1 MEACTGACRV
11 SARVA
16 QRVAATARGRCTV
29 VRQTLARAVLHAA
42 LSALALAAASPSP
55 TAVAATVALPVDNG
69 SGPPAASDVASDG
82 FPAIVDRY
90 GAAVVTIRTS
100 AFDPQAGEPTFAILD
115 PDDPL
120 AAFFRR
126 GAPPRAQGPQPP
138 APDTSPRAITGSG
151 SGFIVSPDGAIL
163 TSAHV
168 IGDATDA
175 TVRLANGRE
184 FRATVVAVDPQSDV
198 AVLRIDGTR
207 LPYVPIAEATRVRA
221 GEPVMTIGAP
231 DGAGNTVTAGIVS
244 ATPRRLPD
252 GSAFPF
258 LQTDIAVNPDN
269 SGGPVFDRAGNV
281 VGIAMQV
288 YTGADRYASL
298 TFAIPI
304 ALSAKL
310 RAQLEP
316 PAQAARGSGA
326 NALGLDVQDVGAGLA
341 AALGL
346 PRASG
351 ALVDG
356 VEAGSP
362 AAVAGV
368 RAGDVIVQFGDRP
381 VAGAAEL
388 NDLAATF
395 APGEQAPMRLIR
407 NRAPVVLTVAVNDDA
422 GGNAVGADG
431 TSGVAGAS
439 GGEDESG
446 AAGVG
451 ANGLGVAGSRTA
463 GAGAAGAGAAGAAA
477 TNLRAAG
484 SGAVGAAG
492 AGTGTVG
499 SRVVGSNAAD
509 LGAGSSAARSSG
521 THSGAAG
528 SGAAG
533 SGAAGSGAAGS
544 GAAGSGV
551 ASSGTTR
558 SVAAGAGAA
567 GSSTTRPVAAGSGAA
582 GAGSAGSST
591 SRSVAAGSRAAG
603 AGAASSSTTR
613 SAAAGVAG
621 SGAAGLGA
629 AGVGAAGLGSAGSGA
644 TDAGAPALRAA
655 GTAGEDGDD
664 VVPAATAT
672 RAAPVMHTAAAPVGT
687 ATVTRTAARPPQH
700 GDRLGLTMHPL
711 TDDERRS
718 TGLPVGM
725 MVDAVRGPA
734 ARAGI
739 EPGDVVLELND
750 TLLESPA
757 DVPALEAN
765 GGDVIAV
772 LIQRNHARRFVSV
785 RVR

>member
-42 LSALALAAASPSP
+42 LSALALAVASPSP

-100 AFDPQAGEPTFAILD
+100 AFDPQTGEPTFAILD

-288 YTGADRYASL
+288 YTGVDRYASL

-310 RAQLEP
+310 RAQLQP

-388 NDLAATF
+388 NDLAATL

-407 NRAPVVLTVAVNDDA
+407 NRAPVVVTVAVNDDA
-422 GGNAVGADG
+422 GANAVGADG

-446 AAGVG
+446 AAGSG
-451 ANGLGVAGSRTA
+451 ANGLGMAGSRTG
-463 GAGAAGAGAAGAAA
+463 GAVA

-484 SGAVGAAG
+484 SGAVRAAG
-492 AGTGTVG
+492 AGSGTVG
-499 SRVVGSNAAD
+499 SRVAGSSAAD
-509 LGAGSSAARSSG
+509 LGAGPSAARSSV

-533 SGAAGSGAAGS
+533 SG
-544 GAAGSGV
+544 V
-551 ASSGTTR
+551 ARSSTTR
-558 SVAAGAGAA
+558 SVAAGAGTA
-567 GSSTTRPVAAGSGAA
+567 GSSTARPVPADSGAA
-582 GAGSAGSST
+582 GAGSVGSST
-591 SRSVAAGSRAAG
+591 TRSVAAGSRAAG
-603 AGAASSSTTR
+603 AGAASSNTTR
-613 SAAAGVAG
+613 SATAGAAG
-621 SGAAGLGA
+621 SGAAGIGA
-629 AGVGAAGLGSAGSGA
+629 AGSGA

-655 GTAGEDGDD
+655 GTAGADGDD

-672 RAAPVMHTAAAPVGT
+672 RAAPAMHTAAAPVGT

>member
-1 MEACTGACRV
+1 M
-11 SARVA
+11 
-16 QRVAATARGRCTV
+16 
-29 VRQTLARAVLHAA
+29 VRQTLARAVLRAA
-42 LSALALAAASPSP
+42 LPALALAVASPP
-55 TAVAATVALPVDNG
+55 TTGLAATLALPVDNG
-69 SGPPAASDVASDG
+69 GGSPAASDVASDG

-100 AFDPQAGEPTFAILD
+100 AFDPQTGEPTFAILD

-198 AVLRIDGTR
+198 AVLRIDGAR

-310 RAQLEP
+310 RAQLQP

-356 VEAGSP
+356 AEAGSP

-388 NDLAATF
+388 NDLAATL

-407 NRAPVVLTVAVNDDA
+407 NRAPVVLTVAVNDDRGA
-422 GGNAVGADG
+422 NAVGADG
-431 TSGVAGAS
+431 VTGVAGGS

-446 AAGVG
+446 ATGLG
-451 ANGLGVAGSRTA
+451 ANGLGMAGSRTG
-463 GAGAAGAGAAGAAA
+463 GAGAAGAGTAGAAA
-477 TNLRAAG
+477 THLHAAG
-484 SGAVGAAG
+484 SGAVRATG
-492 AGTGTVG
+492 AGPDTAG
-499 SRVVGSNAAD
+499 SRVVRSNAD
-509 LGAGSSAARSSG
+509 LGAGQSAARSSV
-521 THSGAAG
+521 TRPGAAG
-528 SGAAG
+528 SG
-533 SGAAGSGAAGS
+533 
-544 GAAGSGV
+544 
-551 ASSGTTR
+551 TTR
-558 SVAAGAGAA
+558 A
-567 GSSTTRPVAAGSGAA
+567 VAAGSGAA

-603 AGAASSSTTR
+603 ASAASSSATR
-613 SAAAGVAG
+613 SAAA
-621 SGAAGLGA
+621 GA

-672 RAAPVMHTAAAPVGT
+672 REAPAMQTAAAPVGT

-785 RVR
+785 RMR

>member
-1 MEACTGACRV
+1 M
-11 SARVA
+11 
-16 QRVAATARGRCTV
+16 
-29 VRQTLARAVLHAA
+29 VRQTLARAVLRAA
-42 LSALALAAASPSP
+42 LPALALAVASPPP
-55 TAVAATVALPVDNG
+55 TGLAATLALPVDNG
-69 SGPPAASDVASDG
+69 GGSPAASDVASDG

-100 AFDPQAGEPTFAILD
+100 AFDPQTGEPTFAILD

-126 GAPPRAQGPQPP
+126 GAPPRAHGPQPP

-221 GEPVMTIGAP
+221 GEPVMTIGAS

-310 RAQLEP
+310 RAQLQP

-351 ALVDG
+351 ALADG

-388 NDLAATF
+388 NDLAATL

-407 NRAPVVLTVAVNDDA
+407 NRAPVVLTVAVNDDRGA
-422 GGNAVGADG
+422 NAVGADG
-431 TSGVAGAS
+431 VTGVAGAS

-446 AAGVG
+446 ATGLG
-451 ANGLGVAGSRTA
+451 ANGLGMAGSRT
-463 GAGAAGAGAAGAAA
+463 GGAGAAGAAA

-492 AGTGTVG
+492 AGAGTVG

-521 THSGAAG
+521 TH
-528 SGAAG
+528 
-533 SGAAGSGAAGS
+533 S

-591 SRSVAAGSRAAG
+591 SRSIAAGSRAAG

-621 SGAAGLGA
+621 SGAAGIGA
-629 AGVGAAGLGSAGSGA
+629 AGVGTAGLGSAGSGA

-672 RAAPVMHTAAAPVGT
+672 RAAPAMQTAAAPVGT

-785 RVR
+785 RMR

>member
-1 MEACTGACRV
+1 MT
-11 SARVA
+11 
-16 QRVAATARGRCTV
+16 
-29 VRQTLARAVLHAA
+29 
-42 LSALALAAASPSP
+42 ALALAAASPSP
-55 TAVAATVALPVDNG
+55 TAVAATVALPLDNG
-69 SGPPAASDVASDG
+69 GGPPTVSEVASDG
-82 FPAIVDRY
+82 FPAIVERY

-100 AFDPQAGEPTFAILD
+100 AFDPQTGEPTFAILD

-198 AVLRIDGTR
+198 AVLRIDGAR
-207 LPYVPIAEATRVRA
+207 LPYVPIVEATRVRA

-304 ALSAKL
+304 ALGAKL
-310 RAQLEP
+310 RAQLQP

-381 VAGAAEL
+381 VAGAVEL
-388 NDLAATF
+388 NDLAATL

-422 GGNAVGADG
+422 GANAVGADG

-446 AAGVG
+446 AAGSG
-451 ANGLGVAGSRTA
+451 ANGLGMAGSRT
-463 GAGAAGAGAAGAAA
+463 AGAAA

-484 SGAVGAAG
+484 SGAVRAAG
-492 AGTGTVG
+492 AGSGTVG
-499 SRVVGSNAAD
+499 SRVAGSSAAD
-509 LGAGSSAARSSG
+509 LGAGPSAARSSV
-521 THSGAAG
+521 TR
-528 SGAAG
+528 
-533 SGAAGSGAAGS
+533 S

-551 ASSGTTR
+551 ARSGTTR

-567 GSSTTRPVAAGSGAA
+567 GSSTARPVAADSGTA
-582 GAGSAGSST
+582 GAGSVGSST
-591 SRSVAAGSRAAG
+591 TRSVAAGSRAAG

-613 SAAAGVAG
+613 SATA
-621 SGAAGLGA
+621 GAAGI
-629 AGVGAAGLGSAGSGA
+629 GAAGLGSAGSGA

-672 RAAPVMHTAAAPVGT
+672 RAAPAMHTAAAPVGA

>member
-1 MEACTGACRV
+1 M
-11 SARVA
+11 
-16 QRVAATARGRCTV
+16 
-29 VRQTLARAVLHAA
+29 VRQTLARAVLRAA
-42 LSALALAAASPSP
+42 LTALALTAASPSP
-55 TAVAATVALPVDNG
+55 TAVAETVALPLDNG
-69 SGPPAASDVASDG
+69 GGPPTVSEVASDG
-82 FPAIVDRY
+82 FPAIVERY

-100 AFDPQAGEPTFAILD
+100 AFDPQTGEPTFAILD

-198 AVLRIDGTR
+198 AVLRIDGAR

-304 ALSAKL
+304 ALGAKL
-310 RAQLEP
+310 RAQLQP

-388 NDLAATF
+388 NDLAATL

-422 GGNAVGADG
+422 GANAVGADG
-431 TSGVAGAS
+431 VTGVAGAS

-446 AAGVG
+446 AAGSG
-451 ANGLGVAGSRTA
+451 ANGLGMAGSRTG
-463 GAGAAGAGAAGAAA
+463 GAVA
-477 TNLRAAG
+477 TNLRTAG
-484 SGAVGAAG
+484 SGAVRAAG
-492 AGTGTVG
+492 AGSGTAG
-499 SRVVGSNAAD
+499 SRVAGSNAAD
-509 LGAGSSAARSSG
+509 LGAGPSAARSSV

-528 SGAAG
+528 P
-533 SGAAGSGAAGS
+533 

-551 ASSGTTR
+551 ARSGTTR
-558 SVAAGAGAA
+558 SVAAGAGTA
-567 GSSTTRPVAAGSGAA
+567 GSSTARPVAADSGAA
-582 GAGSAGSST
+582 GAGSVGSST
-591 SRSVAAGSRAAG
+591 TRSVAAGSRAAG

-613 SAAAGVAG
+613 SATA
-621 SGAAGLGA
+621 GAAGSGA

-672 RAAPVMHTAAAPVGT
+672 RAAPAMHTAAAPVGT

>member
-1 MEACTGACRV
+1 MP
-11 SARVA
+11 
-16 QRVAATARGRCTV
+16 RGRCTV
-29 VRQTLARAVLHAA
+29 VRQTLARAVLRAA
-42 LSALALAAASPSP
+42 LTALALAAASPSP

-69 SGPPAASDVASDG
+69 GGPPTVSEVASDG
-82 FPAIVDRY
+82 FPAIVERY

-100 AFDPQAGEPTFAILD
+100 AFDPQTGEPTFAILD

-138 APDTSPRAITGSG
+138 APDTSPRAVTGSG

-198 AVLRIDGTR
+198 AVLRIDGAR

-310 RAQLEP
+310 RAQLQP

-388 NDLAATF
+388 NDLAATL

-422 GGNAVGADG
+422 GANAVGADG
-431 TSGVAGAS
+431 VTGVAGAS

-446 AAGVG
+446 ATGSG
-451 ANGLGVAGSRTA
+451 ANGLGMAGSRT
-463 GAGAAGAGAAGAAA
+463 GGAAA

-484 SGAVGAAG
+484 SGAVRAAG
-492 AGTGTVG
+492 AGSGTVG
-499 SRVVGSNAAD
+499 SRVAGSNAAD
-509 LGAGSSAARSSG
+509 LGAGPSAARSSV
-521 THSGAAG
+521 TR
-528 SGAAG
+528 
-533 SGAAGSGAAGS
+533 SGAAGS

-551 ASSGTTR
+551 ARSGTTR
-558 SVAAGAGAA
+558 SVAAGAGAV
-567 GSSTTRPVAAGSGAA
+567 GSSTARPVPADSGAA
-582 GAGSAGSST
+582 GAGSVGSST
-591 SRSVAAGSRAAG
+591 IRSVAAGSRAAG

-613 SAAAGVAG
+613 SATAGAAG
-621 SGAAGLGA
+621 SGAAGL
-629 AGVGAAGLGSAGSGA
+629 GAAGLGSAGSGA

-664 VVPAATAT
+664 VVSAATAT
-672 RAAPVMHTAAAPVGT
+672 RAAPAMHTAAAPVGT

>member
-1 MEACTGACRV
+1 M
-11 SARVA
+11 
-16 QRVAATARGRCTV
+16 

-42 LSALALAAASPSP
+42 LSALALAVASPSP

-100 AFDPQAGEPTFAILD
+100 AFDPQTGEPTFAILD

-198 AVLRIDGTR
+198 AVLRIDGAR

-304 ALSAKL
+304 AVTAKL
-310 RAQLEP
+310 RAQLQP

-388 NDLAATF
+388 NDLAATL

-407 NRAPVVLTVAVNDDA
+407 NRAPVVLTIAVNDDA
-422 GGNAVGADG
+422 GANAVGADG

-463 GAGAAGAGAAGAAA
+463 GAGAAGAAA
-477 TNLRAAG
+477 TSLRAAG
-484 SGAVGAAG
+484 SGTVSAAG
-492 AGTGTVG
+492 AGAGTVG

-533 SGAAGSGAAGS
+533 SG
-544 GAAGSGV
+544 V

-567 GSSTTRPVAAGSGAA
+567 GSSTTRPVAARSVAA

-591 SRSVAAGSRAAG
+591 SRSIAAGSRAAG

-621 SGAAGLGA
+621 SGAAGIGA

-655 GTAGEDGDD
+655 GTAGADGDD

-672 RAAPVMHTAAAPVGT
+672 RAAPAMHTAAAPVGT

>member
-29 VRQTLARAVLHAA
+29 VRQTLARAVLRAA
-42 LSALALAAASPSP
+42 LPALALAVASPPP
-55 TAVAATVALPVDNG
+55 TGLAATLALPVDNG
-69 SGPPAASDVASDG
+69 GGSPAASDVASDG

-100 AFDPQAGEPTFAILD
+100 AFDPQTGEPTFAILD

-221 GEPVMTIGAP
+221 GEPVMTIGAS

-310 RAQLEP
+310 RAQLQP

-388 NDLAATF
+388 NDLATTL

-407 NRAPVVLTVAVNDDA
+407 NRAPVVLTVAVNDDRGA
-422 GGNAVGADG
+422 NAVGTDG
-431 TSGVAGAS
+431 VTGVAGGS

-446 AAGVG
+446 ATGLG
-451 ANGLGVAGSRTA
+451 ANGLGMAGSRTA
-463 GAGAAGAGAAGAAA
+463 GAGTAGAGTAGAAA
-477 TNLRAAG
+477 THLHAAG
-484 SGAVGAAG
+484 SGAVRATG
-492 AGTGTVG
+492 AGPDTAG
-499 SRVVGSNAAD
+499 SRVVRSNAD
-509 LGAGSSAARSSG
+509 LGAGQSAARSSV
-521 THSGAAG
+521 TRPGAAG
-528 SGAAG
+528 SG
-533 SGAAGSGAAGS
+533 
-544 GAAGSGV
+544 
-551 ASSGTTR
+551 TTR
-558 SVAAGAGAA
+558 A
-567 GSSTTRPVAAGSGAA
+567 VAAGSGAA

-603 AGAASSSTTR
+603 ASAASSSATR
-613 SAAAGVAG
+613 SAAA
-621 SGAAGLGA
+621 GA

-655 GTAGEDGDD
+655 GTAGTDGED
-664 VVPAATAT
+664 VVPAATAA
-672 RAAPVMHTAAAPVGT
+672 RAAPAMQTAAAPVGT
-687 ATVTRTAARPPQH
+687 ATVTRTAVRPPQH

-785 RVR
+785 RMR

>member
-1 MEACTGACRV
+1 MP
-11 SARVA
+11 
-16 QRVAATARGRCTV
+16 RGRCTV
-29 VRQTLARAVLHAA
+29 VRQTLARAVLRAA
-42 LSALALAAASPSP
+42 LSALALAVASPSP

-100 AFDPQAGEPTFAILD
+100 AFDLQTGEPTFAILD

-175 TVRLANGRE
+175 MVRLANGRE

-198 AVLRIDGTR
+198 AVLRIDGAR
-207 LPYVPIAEATRVRA
+207 LPYVPIADATRVRA

-304 ALSAKL
+304 ALGAKL
-310 RAQLEP
+310 RAELQP

-388 NDLAATF
+388 NDLAATL

-407 NRAPVVLTVAVNDDA
+407 NRAPVVLTVAVSDDA
-422 GGNAVGADG
+422 GANAVGADG
-431 TSGVAGAS
+431 VTGVAGAS

-451 ANGLGVAGSRTA
+451 VNGLGMPGSRT
-463 GAGAAGAGAAGAAA
+463 AGAGAAGAAA

-484 SGAVGAAG
+484 SGAVGAANVG
-492 AGTGTVG
+492 AGTVG

-521 THSGAAG
+521 TH
-528 SGAAG
+528 
-533 SGAAGSGAAGS
+533 SGAAGS

-591 SRSVAAGSRAAG
+591 SRSIAAGSRAAG

-621 SGAAGLGA
+621 SGAAGLGAAGIGA

-672 RAAPVMHTAAAPVGT
+672 RAAPAMHTAAAPVGT

>member
-1 MEACTGACRV
+1 M
-11 SARVA
+11 
-16 QRVAATARGRCTV
+16 

-42 LSALALAAASPSP
+42 LSALALAVASPSP

-69 SGPPAASDVASDG
+69 GGPPTVSEVASDG
-82 FPAIVDRY
+82 FPAIVERY

-100 AFDPQAGEPTFAILD
+100 AFDPQTGEPTFAILD

-184 FRATVVAVDPQSDV
+184 FRATVVAVDPRSDV
-198 AVLRIDGTR
+198 AVLRIDGAR

-310 RAQLEP
+310 RAQLQP

-388 NDLAATF
+388 NDLAATL

-422 GGNAVGADG
+422 GANAVGADG
-431 TSGVAGAS
+431 VSGVAGAS

-463 GAGAAGAGAAGAAA
+463 GAGAAGAAA

-492 AGTGTVG
+492 AGAGTVG

-509 LGAGSSAARSSG
+509 LGAGSSAARSNG
-521 THSGAAG
+521 TH
-528 SGAAG
+528 
-533 SGAAGSGAAGS
+533 SGAAGS

-567 GSSTTRPVAAGSGAA
+567 GSSTTRSVPVGSGAA
-582 GAGSAGSST
+582 GVGSAGSST
-591 SRSVAAGSRAAG
+591 SRSIAAGSRAAG

-621 SGAAGLGA
+621 SGA

-672 RAAPVMHTAAAPVGT
+672 RAAPAMHTAAAPVGT

>member
-1 MEACTGACRV
+1 MRV
-11 SARVA
+11 SRSALPRLP
-16 QRVAATARGRCTV
+16 RGRCIV

-42 LSALALAAASPSP
+42 LSALALAVASPSP

-100 AFDPQAGEPTFAILD
+100 AFDPQTGEPTFAILD

-388 NDLAATF
+388 NDLAATL

-407 NRAPVVLTVAVNDDA
+407 NRAPVVLTVAVSDDA
-422 GGNAVGADG
+422 GANAVGADG

-451 ANGLGVAGSRTA
+451 ANGLGMAGSRT
-463 GAGAAGAGAAGAAA
+463 AGAGAAGAAA

-492 AGTGTVG
+492 AGAGTVG

-509 LGAGSSAARSSG
+509 PGAGSSAARSSG
-521 THSGAAG
+521 TH
-528 SGAAG
+528 

-591 SRSVAAGSRAAG
+591 SRSIAAGSRAAG

-621 SGAAGLGA
+621 SGAAGIGA

-672 RAAPVMHTAAAPVGT
+672 RAAPAMHTAAAPVGT

>member
-1 MEACTGACRV
+1 M
-11 SARVA
+11 
-16 QRVAATARGRCTV
+16 
-29 VRQTLARAVLHAA
+29 
-42 LSALALAAASPSP
+42 SALALAVASPSP

-82 FPAIVDRY
+82 FPAIVERY

-100 AFDPQAGEPTFAILD
+100 AFDPQTGEPTFAILD

-168 IGDATDA
+168 IGDAADA

-198 AVLRIDGTR
+198 AVLRIDGAR

-258 LQTDIAVNPDN
+258 LQTDIAVSPDN

-304 ALSAKL
+304 ALGAKL
-310 RAQLEP
+310 RAQLQP

-362 AAVAGV
+362 AVVAGV

-388 NDLAATF
+388 NDLAATL

-422 GGNAVGADG
+422 GANAVGADG
-431 TSGVAGAS
+431 KSGVAGAS

-446 AAGVG
+446 AAGSG
-451 ANGLGVAGSRTA
+451 ANGLGMAGSRTG
-463 GAGAAGAGAAGAAA
+463 GAVA
-477 TNLRAAG
+477 TNLRTAG
-484 SGAVGAAG
+484 SGAVRAAG
-492 AGTGTVG
+492 AGSGTAG
-499 SRVVGSNAAD
+499 SRVAGSSAAD
-509 LGAGSSAARSSG
+509 LGAGSSAARSSV
-521 THSGAAG
+521 TQ
-528 SGAAG
+528 
-533 SGAAGSGAAGS
+533 S

-551 ASSGTTR
+551 ARSGTTR
-558 SVAAGAGAA
+558 SVAAGAGAV
-567 GSSTTRPVAAGSGAA
+567 GSSTARPVPADSGAA
-582 GAGSAGSST
+582 GAGSVGSST
-591 SRSVAAGSRAAG
+591 IRSVAAGSRAAG

-613 SAAAGVAG
+613 SATAGAAG

-664 VVPAATAT
+664 VVSAATAT
-672 RAAPVMHTAAAPVGT
+672 RAAPAMHTAAAPVGT

>member
-1 MEACTGACRV
+1 M
-11 SARVA
+11 
-16 QRVAATARGRCTV
+16 
-29 VRQTLARAVLHAA
+29 VRQTLARAVLRAA
-42 LSALALAAASPSP
+42 LPALALAVASPPP
-55 TAVAATVALPVDNG
+55 TGLAATLALPVDNG
-69 SGPPAASDVASDG
+69 GGSPAASDVASDG

-100 AFDPQAGEPTFAILD
+100 AFDPQTGEPTFAILD

-126 GAPPRAQGPQPP
+126 GAPPRAHGPQPP

-198 AVLRIDGTR
+198 AVLRIDGAR
-207 LPYVPIAEATRVRA
+207 LPYVPIVEATRVRA

-310 RAQLEP
+310 RAQLQP
-316 PAQAARGSGA
+316 PEQAARGSGA

-388 NDLAATF
+388 NDLAATL

-407 NRAPVVLTVAVNDDA
+407 NRAPVVLTVAVNDDRGA
-422 GGNAVGADG
+422 NAVGADG
-431 TSGVAGAS
+431 VTGVAGAS

-446 AAGVG
+446 ATGLG
-451 ANGLGVAGSRTA
+451 ANGLGMAGSRTA
-463 GAGAAGAGAAGAAA
+463 GAGTAGAGTAGAAA
-477 TNLRAAG
+477 THLHAAG
-484 SGAVGAAG
+484 SRAVRATG
-492 AGTGTVG
+492 AGPDTAG
-499 SRVVGSNAAD
+499 SRVVRSNAD
-509 LGAGSSAARSSG
+509 LGAGQSAARSSV
-521 THSGAAG
+521 TRPGAAG
-528 SGAAG
+528 SG
-533 SGAAGSGAAGS
+533 
-544 GAAGSGV
+544 
-551 ASSGTTR
+551 TTR
-558 SVAAGAGAA
+558 A
-567 GSSTTRPVAAGSGAA
+567 VAAGSGAA

-591 SRSVAAGSRAAG
+591 SRSVAAGLRAAG
-603 AGAASSSTTR
+603 ASAASSSATR
-613 SAAAGVAG
+613 SAAAGAAG
-621 SGAAGLGA
+621 SGAAGVAA

-672 RAAPVMHTAAAPVGT
+672 RAAPAMQTAAAPVGT

-785 RVR
+785 RMR

>member
-1 MEACTGACRV
+1 M
-11 SARVA
+11 
-16 QRVAATARGRCTV
+16 
-29 VRQTLARAVLHAA
+29 VRQTLARAVLRAA
-42 LSALALAAASPSP
+42 LTALALAAASPSP

-69 SGPPAASDVASDG
+69 GGPPTVSEVASDG
-82 FPAIVDRY
+82 FPAIVERY

-100 AFDPQAGEPTFAILD
+100 AFDPQTGEPTFAILD

-126 GAPPRAQGPQPP
+126 GASPRAQGPQPP

-310 RAQLEP
+310 RTQLQP

-368 RAGDVIVQFGDRP
+368 RPGDVIVQFGDRP

-388 NDLAATF
+388 NDLAATL

-422 GGNAVGADG
+422 GANAVGADG
-431 TSGVAGAS
+431 VTGVAGAS

-446 AAGVG
+446 ATGSG
-451 ANGLGVAGSRTA
+451 ANGLGMAGSRT
-463 GAGAAGAGAAGAAA
+463 GRAAA

-484 SGAVGAAG
+484 SGAVRAAG
-492 AGTGTVG
+492 AGSGTAG
-499 SRVVGSNAAD
+499 SRVAGSNAAD
-509 LGAGSSAARSSG
+509 LGAGSSAARSSV
-521 THSGAAG
+521 THSGV
-528 SGAAG
+528 
-533 SGAAGSGAAGS
+533 AGS

-551 ASSGTTR
+551 ARSGTTR

-567 GSSTTRPVAAGSGAA
+567 GSSAARPVAADSGAA
-582 GAGSAGSST
+582 GSST
-591 SRSVAAGSRAAG
+591 TRSVAAGSRAAG
-603 AGAASSSTTR
+603 AGAASSRTTR
-613 SAAAGVAG
+613 SAAA
-621 SGAAGLGA
+621 
-629 AGVGAAGLGSAGSGA
+629 GAAGLGSAGSGA

-672 RAAPVMHTAAAPVGT
+672 RAAPAMHTAAAPVGT

-785 RVR
+785 RMR

>member
-1 MEACTGACRV
+1 MT
-11 SARVA
+11 
-16 QRVAATARGRCTV
+16 
-29 VRQTLARAVLHAA
+29 
-42 LSALALAAASPSP
+42 ALALAAASPSP

-69 SGPPAASDVASDG
+69 GGPPTVSEVASDG
-82 FPAIVDRY
+82 FPAIVERY

-100 AFDPQAGEPTFAILD
+100 AFDPQTGEPTFAILD

-126 GAPPRAQGPQPP
+126 GASPRAQGPQPP

-310 RAQLEP
+310 RTQLQP

-368 RAGDVIVQFGDRP
+368 RPGDVIVQFGDRP

-388 NDLAATF
+388 NDLAATL

-422 GGNAVGADG
+422 GANAVGADG
-431 TSGVAGAS
+431 VTGVAGAS

-446 AAGVG
+446 ATGSG
-451 ANGLGVAGSRTA
+451 ANGLGMAGSRT
-463 GAGAAGAGAAGAAA
+463 GRAAA

-484 SGAVGAAG
+484 SGAVRAAG
-492 AGTGTVG
+492 AGSGTAG
-499 SRVVGSNAAD
+499 SRVAGSNAAD
-509 LGAGSSAARSSG
+509 LGAGSSAARSSV
-521 THSGAAG
+521 THSGV
-528 SGAAG
+528 
-533 SGAAGSGAAGS
+533 AGS

-551 ASSGTTR
+551 ARSGTTR

-567 GSSTTRPVAAGSGAA
+567 GSSAARPVAADSGAA
-582 GAGSAGSST
+582 GSST
-591 SRSVAAGSRAAG
+591 TRSVAAGSRAAG
-603 AGAASSSTTR
+603 AGAASSRTTR
-613 SAAAGVAG
+613 SAAAGAAG
-621 SGAAGLGA
+621 S
-629 AGVGAAGLGSAGSGA
+629 GAAGLGSAGSGA

-672 RAAPVMHTAAAPVGT
+672 RAAPAMHTAAAPVGT

-785 RVR
+785 RMR

>member
-1 MEACTGACRV
+1 M
-11 SARVA
+11 
-16 QRVAATARGRCTV
+16 

-42 LSALALAAASPSP
+42 LSALALAVASPSP

-100 AFDPQAGEPTFAILD
+100 AFDPQTGEPTFAILD

-198 AVLRIDGTR
+198 AVLRIDGAR

-304 ALSAKL
+304 ALGAKL
-310 RAQLEP
+310 RAQLQP

-362 AAVAGV
+362 AAVSGV

-388 NDLAATF
+388 NDLAATL

-407 NRAPVVLTVAVNDDA
+407 NRAPVVLTVAVSDDA
-422 GGNAVGADG
+422 GANAVGADG
-431 TSGVAGAS
+431 VSGVAGAR

-446 AAGVG
+446 AARVG
-451 ANGLGVAGSRTA
+451 ANGLGVAGSRT
-463 GAGAAGAGAAGAAA
+463 AGAGAAGAAA

-492 AGTGTVG
+492 AGAGTVG

-509 LGAGSSAARSSG
+509 PGAGSSAARSSG
-521 THSGAAG
+521 TH

-591 SRSVAAGSRAAG
+591 SRSIAAGSRAAG

-621 SGAAGLGA
+621 SGAAGLGAAGIGA

-672 RAAPVMHTAAAPVGT
+672 RAAPAMHTAAAPVGT

>member
-1 MEACTGACRV
+1 M
-11 SARVA
+11 
-16 QRVAATARGRCTV
+16 
-29 VRQTLARAVLHAA
+29 VRQTLARAVLRAA
-42 LSALALAAASPSP
+42 LTALALAAASPSP

-69 SGPPAASDVASDG
+69 GGPPTVSEVASDG

-100 AFDPQAGEPTFAILD
+100 AFDPQTGEPTFAILD

-198 AVLRIDGTR
+198 AVLRIDGAR
-207 LPYVPIAEATRVRA
+207 LPYVPIADATRVRA

-310 RAQLEP
+310 RAQLQP

-388 NDLAATF
+388 NDLAATL
-395 APGEQAPMRLIR
+395 APGEQTPMRLIR

-422 GGNAVGADG
+422 GANAVGADG
-431 TSGVAGAS
+431 VTGVAGAS

-446 AAGVG
+446 AAGSG
-451 ANGLGVAGSRTA
+451 ANGLGMAGSRT
-463 GAGAAGAGAAGAAA
+463 AGAGAAGAAA

-492 AGTGTVG
+492 AGSGTVG

-521 THSGAAG
+521 TH
-528 SGAAG
+528 
-533 SGAAGSGAAGS
+533 SGAAGS

-591 SRSVAAGSRAAG
+591 SRSIAAGSRAAG

-613 SAAAGVAG
+613 SATAGAAG
-621 SGAAGLGA
+621 SGAAGIGA
-629 AGVGAAGLGSAGSGA
+629 AGLGAAGLGSAGSGA

-672 RAAPVMHTAAAPVGT
+672 RAAPAMHTAAAPVGT

>member
-1 MEACTGACRV
+1 M
-11 SARVA
+11 
-16 QRVAATARGRCTV
+16 
-29 VRQTLARAVLHAA
+29 VRQTLARAVLRAA
-42 LSALALAAASPSP
+42 LTALALAAASPSP
-55 TAVAATVALPVDNG
+55 TAVAATVALPLDNG
-69 SGPPAASDVASDG
+69 GGSPTVSEVASDG

-100 AFDPQAGEPTFAILD
+100 AFDPQTGEPTFAILD

-198 AVLRIDGTR
+198 AVLRIDGAR

-304 ALSAKL
+304 ALGAKL
-310 RAQLEP
+310 RAQLQP

-388 NDLAATF
+388 NDLAATL

-422 GGNAVGADG
+422 GANAVGADG
-431 TSGVAGAS
+431 VTGVAGAS

-446 AAGVG
+446 AAGSG
-451 ANGLGVAGSRTA
+451 ANGLGMAGSRT
-463 GAGAAGAGAAGAAA
+463 GGAAA

-484 SGAVGAAG
+484 SGAVRAAG
-492 AGTGTVG
+492 AGSGTVG
-499 SRVVGSNAAD
+499 SRVAGSSAAD
-509 LGAGSSAARSSG
+509 LGAGPSAARSSG
-521 THSGAAG
+521 TQ
-528 SGAAG
+528 
-533 SGAAGSGAAGS
+533 SGAAGS

-551 ASSGTTR
+551 ARSGTTR

-567 GSSTTRPVAAGSGAA
+567 GSSTARPVAADSGAA
-582 GAGSAGSST
+582 GAASAGSST
-591 SRSVAAGSRAAG
+591 ARSVAAGSRAAG

-613 SAAAGVAG
+613 SAAAGAAG
-621 SGAAGLGA
+621 S
-629 AGVGAAGLGSAGSGA
+629 GAAGLGSAGSGA

-655 GTAGEDGDD
+655 GTAGTDGDD

-672 RAAPVMHTAAAPVGT
+672 RAAPAMHTAAAPVGT

>member
-1 MEACTGACRV
+1 MP
-11 SARVA
+11 
-16 QRVAATARGRCTV
+16 RGRCTV
-29 VRQTLARAVLHAA
+29 VRQTLARAVLRAA
-42 LSALALAAASPSP
+42 LTALALALAAASPSP

-69 SGPPAASDVASDG
+69 GGPPTVSEVASDG
-82 FPAIVDRY
+82 FPAIVERY

-100 AFDPQAGEPTFAILD
+100 AFDPQTGEPTFAILD

-198 AVLRIDGTR
+198 AVLRIDGAR

-304 ALSAKL
+304 ALGAKL
-310 RAQLEP
+310 RAQLQP

-368 RAGDVIVQFGDRP
+368 RAGDVIVQFGDRA

-388 NDLAATF
+388 NDLAATL

-422 GGNAVGADG
+422 GANAVGADG
-431 TSGVAGAS
+431 VTGVAGAS
-439 GGEDESG
+439 SGEDESG
-446 AAGVG
+446 ATGSG
-451 ANGLGVAGSRTA
+451 ANGLGMAGSRT
-463 GAGAAGAGAAGAAA
+463 GGAAA

-484 SGAVGAAG
+484 SGAVRAAG
-492 AGTGTVG
+492 AGSGTAG
-499 SRVVGSNAAD
+499 SRVAGSNAAD
-509 LGAGSSAARSSG
+509 PGAGPSAARSSV
-521 THSGAAG
+521 THSGAA
-528 SGAAG
+528 S
-533 SGAAGSGAAGS
+533 S

-551 ASSGTTR
+551 ARSGTTR
-558 SVAAGAGAA
+558 SVAAEAGTA
-567 GSSTTRPVAAGSGAA
+567 GSSTARPVAADSGAA

-591 SRSVAAGSRAAG
+591 TRSVAAGSRAAG

-613 SAAAGVAG
+613 SAIA
-621 SGAAGLGA
+621 GAAGSGA

-664 VVPAATAT
+664 VVSAATAT
-672 RAAPVMHTAAAPVGT
+672 RAAPAMHTAAAPVGT

>member
-1 MEACTGACRV
+1 MP
-11 SARVA
+11 
-16 QRVAATARGRCTV
+16 RGRCTV
-29 VRQTLARAVLHAA
+29 VRQTLARAVLRAA
-42 LSALALAAASPSP
+42 LTALALAAASPLP
-55 TAVAATVALPVDNG
+55 TAVAATVALPLDNG
-69 SGPPAASDVASDG
+69 GGLPTVSEVASDG
-82 FPAIVDRY
+82 FPAIVERY

-100 AFDPQAGEPTFAILD
+100 AFDPQTGEPTFAILD

-198 AVLRIDGTR
+198 AVLRIDGAR
-207 LPYVPIAEATRVRA
+207 LPYVPIADATRVRA

-304 ALSAKL
+304 ALGAKL
-310 RAQLEP
+310 RAQLQP

-388 NDLAATF
+388 NDLAATL

-422 GGNAVGADG
+422 GANAVGADG
-431 TSGVAGAS
+431 VTGVAGAS

-446 AAGVG
+446 ATGSG
-451 ANGLGVAGSRTA
+451 ANGLGMAGSRT
-463 GAGAAGAGAAGAAA
+463 GGAAA

-484 SGAVGAAG
+484 SGAVRAAG
-492 AGTGTVG
+492 AGSGTVG
-499 SRVVGSNAAD
+499 SRVAGSNAAD
-509 LGAGSSAARSSG
+509 LGAGSG
-521 THSGAAG
+521 V
-528 SGAAG
+528 AG

-551 ASSGTTR
+551 ARSGTTR

-567 GSSTTRPVAAGSGAA
+567 GSSTARPVPADSGAA
-582 GAGSAGSST
+582 GAGSVGSST
-591 SRSVAAGSRAAG
+591 TRSVAAGSRAAG
-603 AGAASSSTTR
+603 AGAASSRTTR
-613 SAAAGVAG
+613 SAAAGAAG
-621 SGAAGLGA
+621 SGAAGIGAAGVGAAGVGAAGVGAAGVGAAGVGA

-672 RAAPVMHTAAAPVGT
+672 RAAPAMHTAAAPVGT

>member
-1 MEACTGACRV
+1 M
-11 SARVA
+11 
-16 QRVAATARGRCTV
+16 
-29 VRQTLARAVLHAA
+29 VRQTLARAVLRAA
-42 LSALALAAASPSP
+42 LTALALAAASPLP

-69 SGPPAASDVASDG
+69 GGPPTISEVASDG
-82 FPAIVDRY
+82 FPAIVERY

-100 AFDPQAGEPTFAILD
+100 AFDPQTGEPTFAILD

-120 AAFFRR
+120 AAFFQR

-198 AVLRIDGTR
+198 AVLRIDGAR
-207 LPYVPIAEATRVRA
+207 LPYVPIADATRVRA

-304 ALSAKL
+304 ALGAKL
-310 RAQLEP
+310 RAELQP

-388 NDLAATF
+388 NDLAATL

-422 GGNAVGADG
+422 GANAVGADG
-431 TSGVAGAS
+431 VTGVAGAS
-439 GGEDESG
+439 SGEDESG
-446 AAGVG
+446 ATGSG
-451 ANGLGVAGSRTA
+451 ANGLGMAGSRT
-463 GAGAAGAGAAGAAA
+463 GGAAA

-484 SGAVGAAG
+484 SGAVRAAG
-492 AGTGTVG
+492 AGSGTVG
-499 SRVVGSNAAD
+499 SRVAGSNAAD
-509 LGAGSSAARSSG
+509 LGAGPSAARSSV
-521 THSGAAG
+521 TR
-528 SGAAG
+528 
-533 SGAAGSGAAGS
+533 SGAAGS

-551 ASSGTTR
+551 ARSGTTR

-567 GSSTTRPVAAGSGAA
+567 GSSTARPVAADSGAA
-582 GAGSAGSST
+582 GAGSVGSST
-591 SRSVAAGSRAAG
+591 TRSVAAGSRAAG

-613 SAAAGVAG
+613 LATAGAAG

-629 AGVGAAGLGSAGSGA
+629 AGVGAAGLGSAG
-644 TDAGAPALRAA
+644 
-655 GTAGEDGDD
+655 
-664 VVPAATAT
+664 
-672 RAAPVMHTAAAPVGT
+672 
-687 ATVTRTAARPPQH
+687 
-700 GDRLGLTMHPL
+700 
-711 TDDERRS
+711 
-718 TGLPVGM
+718 
-725 MVDAVRGPA
+725 
-734 ARAGI
+734 
-739 EPGDVVLELND
+739 
-750 TLLESPA
+750 
-757 DVPALEAN
+757 
-765 GGDVIAV
+765 
-772 LIQRNHARRFVSV
+772 
-785 RVR
+785 

>member
-1 MEACTGACRV
+1 M
-11 SARVA
+11 
-16 QRVAATARGRCTV
+16 
-29 VRQTLARAVLHAA
+29 VRQTLARAVLRAA
-42 LSALALAAASPSP
+42 LPALALAVASPPP
-55 TAVAATVALPVDNG
+55 TGLAATLALPVDNG
-69 SGPPAASDVASDG
+69 GGSPAASDVASDG

-100 AFDPQAGEPTFAILD
+100 AFDPQTGEPTFAILD

-221 GEPVMTIGAP
+221 GEPVMTIGAS

-310 RAQLEP
+310 RAQLQP

-388 NDLAATF
+388 NDLATTL

-407 NRAPVVLTVAVNDDA
+407 NRAPVVLTVAVNDDRGA
-422 GGNAVGADG
+422 NAVGTDG
-431 TSGVAGAS
+431 VTGVAGGS

-446 AAGVG
+446 ATGLG
-451 ANGLGVAGSRTA
+451 ANGLGMAGSRTA
-463 GAGAAGAGAAGAAA
+463 GAGTAGAGTAGAAA
-477 TNLRAAG
+477 THLHAAG
-484 SGAVGAAG
+484 SGAVRATG
-492 AGTGTVG
+492 AGPDTAG
-499 SRVVGSNAAD
+499 SRVVRSNAD
-509 LGAGSSAARSSG
+509 LGAGQSAARSSV
-521 THSGAAG
+521 TRPGAAG
-528 SGAAG
+528 SG
-533 SGAAGSGAAGS
+533 
-544 GAAGSGV
+544 
-551 ASSGTTR
+551 TTR
-558 SVAAGAGAA
+558 A
-567 GSSTTRPVAAGSGAA
+567 VAAGSGAA

-603 AGAASSSTTR
+603 ASAASSSATR
-613 SAAAGVAG
+613 SAAA
-621 SGAAGLGA
+621 GA

-655 GTAGEDGDD
+655 GTAGTDGED
-664 VVPAATAT
+664 VVPAATAA
-672 RAAPVMHTAAAPVGT
+672 RAAPAMQTAAAPVGT
-687 ATVTRTAARPPQH
+687 ATVTRTAVRPPQH

-785 RVR
+785 RMR

>member
-29 VRQTLARAVLHAA
+29 VRQTLARAVLRAA
-42 LSALALAAASPSP
+42 LPALALAVASPPP
-55 TAVAATVALPVDNG
+55 TGLAATLALPVDNG
-69 SGPPAASDVASDG
+69 GGSPAASDVASDG

-100 AFDPQAGEPTFAILD
+100 AFDPQTGEPTFAILD

-198 AVLRIDGTR
+198 AVLRIDGAR

-310 RAQLEP
+310 RAQLQP

-356 VEAGSP
+356 AEAGSP

-388 NDLAATF
+388 NDLAATL

-407 NRAPVVLTVAVNDDA
+407 NRAPVVLTVAVNDDRGA
-422 GGNAVGADG
+422 NAVGADG
-431 TSGVAGAS
+431 VTGVAGGS

-446 AAGVG
+446 ATGLG
-451 ANGLGVAGSRTA
+451 ANGLGMAGSRTG
-463 GAGAAGAGAAGAAA
+463 GAGAAGAGTAGAAA
-477 TNLRAAG
+477 THLHAAG
-484 SGAVGAAG
+484 SGAVRATG
-492 AGTGTVG
+492 AGPDTAG
-499 SRVVGSNAAD
+499 SRVVRSNAD
-509 LGAGSSAARSSG
+509 LGAGQSAARSSV
-521 THSGAAG
+521 TRPGAAG
-528 SGAAG
+528 SG
-533 SGAAGSGAAGS
+533 
-544 GAAGSGV
+544 
-551 ASSGTTR
+551 TTR
-558 SVAAGAGAA
+558 A
-567 GSSTTRPVAAGSGAA
+567 VAAGSGAA

-603 AGAASSSTTR
+603 ASAASSSATR
-613 SAAAGVAG
+613 SAAA
-621 SGAAGLGA
+621 GA

-672 RAAPVMHTAAAPVGT
+672 RAAPAMQTAAAPVGT

-785 RVR
+785 RMR

>member
-1 MEACTGACRV
+1 M
-11 SARVA
+11 
-16 QRVAATARGRCTV
+16 
-29 VRQTLARAVLHAA
+29 VRQTLARAVLRAA
-42 LSALALAAASPSP
+42 LTALALAAASPSP

-69 SGPPAASDVASDG
+69 GGPPTVSEVASDG
-82 FPAIVDRY
+82 FPAIVERY

-100 AFDPQAGEPTFAILD
+100 AFDPQTGEPTFAILD

-198 AVLRIDGTR
+198 AVLRIDGAR

-310 RAQLEP
+310 RAQLQP

-388 NDLAATF
+388 NDLAATL

-422 GGNAVGADG
+422 GANAVGADG
-431 TSGVAGAS
+431 VTGVAGAS

-446 AAGVG
+446 ATGSG
-451 ANGLGVAGSRTA
+451 ANGLGMAGSRT
-463 GAGAAGAGAAGAAA
+463 GRAAA

-484 SGAVGAAG
+484 SGAVRAAG
-492 AGTGTVG
+492 AGSGTVG
-499 SRVVGSNAAD
+499 SRVAGSNAAD
-509 LGAGSSAARSSG
+509 LGAGPSAARSSV
-521 THSGAAG
+521 TRSGAAG
-528 SGAAG
+528 SGAG
-533 SGAAGSGAAGS
+533 
-544 GAAGSGV
+544 GSGV
-551 ASSGTTR
+551 ARSSTTR
-558 SVAAGAGAA
+558 SVAAGAGVA
-567 GSSTTRPVAAGSGAA
+567 GSSTARPVPADSGAA
-582 GAGSAGSST
+582 GAGSVGSST
-591 SRSVAAGSRAAG
+591 TRSVAAGSRAAG
-603 AGAASSSTTR
+603 AGAASSNTTR
-613 SAAAGVAG
+613 SATAGAAG
-621 SGAAGLGA
+621 SGAAGIGA

-672 RAAPVMHTAAAPVGT
+672 RAAPAMHTAAAPVGT

>member
-1 MEACTGACRV
+1 M
-11 SARVA
+11 
-16 QRVAATARGRCTV
+16 
-29 VRQTLARAVLHAA
+29 VRQTLARAVLRAA
-42 LSALALAAASPSP
+42 LTALALAAASPLP
-55 TAVAATVALPVDNG
+55 TAVAATVALPLDNG
-69 SGPPAASDVASDG
+69 GGPPTVSEVASDG
-82 FPAIVDRY
+82 FPAIVERY

-100 AFDPQAGEPTFAILD
+100 AFDPQTGEPTFAILD

-198 AVLRIDGTR
+198 AVLRIDGAR
-207 LPYVPIAEATRVRA
+207 LPYVPIADATRVRA

-304 ALSAKL
+304 ALGAKL
-310 RAQLEP
+310 RAQLQP

-388 NDLAATF
+388 NDLAATL

-422 GGNAVGADG
+422 GANAVGADG
-431 TSGVAGAS
+431 VTGVAGAS

-446 AAGVG
+446 ATGSG
-451 ANGLGVAGSRTA
+451 ANGLGMAGSRT
-463 GAGAAGAGAAGAAA
+463 GRAAA

-484 SGAVGAAG
+484 SGAVRAAG
-492 AGTGTVG
+492 AGSGTVG
-499 SRVVGSNAAD
+499 SRVAGSNAAD
-509 LGAGSSAARSSG
+509 LGAGPSAARSSV
-521 THSGAAG
+521 TRSGAAG
-528 SGAAG
+528 SGAG
-533 SGAAGSGAAGS
+533 
-544 GAAGSGV
+544 GSGV
-551 ASSGTTR
+551 ARSSTTR

-567 GSSTTRPVAAGSGAA
+567 GSSTARPVAADSGAA
-582 GAGSAGSST
+582 GAGSVGSST
-591 SRSVAAGSRAAG
+591 TRSVAAGSRAAG

-613 SAAAGVAG
+613 SATAGAAG
-621 SGAAGLGA
+621 SGAAGIGAAGIGA

-672 RAAPVMHTAAAPVGT
+672 RAAPAMHTAAAPVGT

>member
-1 MEACTGACRV
+1 M
-11 SARVA
+11 
-16 QRVAATARGRCTV
+16 
-29 VRQTLARAVLHAA
+29 VRQTLARAVLRAA
-42 LSALALAAASPSP
+42 LPALALAVASPP
-55 TAVAATVALPVDNG
+55 TTGLAATLALPVDNG
-69 SGPPAASDVASDG
+69 GGSPAASDVASDG

-100 AFDPQAGEPTFAILD
+100 AFDPQTGEPTFAILD

-198 AVLRIDGTR
+198 AVLRIDGAR

-310 RAQLEP
+310 RAQLQP

-356 VEAGSP
+356 AEAGSP

-388 NDLAATF
+388 NDLAATL

-407 NRAPVVLTVAVNDDA
+407 NRAPVVLTVAVNDDRGA
-422 GGNAVGADG
+422 NAVGADG
-431 TSGVAGAS
+431 VTGVAGGS

-446 AAGVG
+446 ATGLG
-451 ANGLGVAGSRTA
+451 ANGLGMAGSRTG
-463 GAGAAGAGAAGAAA
+463 GAGAAGAGTAGAAA
-477 TNLRAAG
+477 THLHAAG
-484 SGAVGAAG
+484 SGAVRATG
-492 AGTGTVG
+492 AGPDTAG
-499 SRVVGSNAAD
+499 SRVVRSNAD
-509 LGAGSSAARSSG
+509 LGAGQSAARSSV
-521 THSGAAG
+521 TRPGAAG
-528 SGAAG
+528 SG
-533 SGAAGSGAAGS
+533 
-544 GAAGSGV
+544 
-551 ASSGTTR
+551 TTR
-558 SVAAGAGAA
+558 A
-567 GSSTTRPVAAGSGAA
+567 VAAGSGAA

-603 AGAASSSTTR
+603 ASAASSSATR
-613 SAAAGVAG
+613 SAAA
-621 SGAAGLGA
+621 GA

-672 RAAPVMHTAAAPVGT
+672 RAAPAMQTAAAPVGT

-785 RVR
+785 RMR

>member
-1 MEACTGACRV
+1 M
-11 SARVA
+11 
-16 QRVAATARGRCTV
+16 
-29 VRQTLARAVLHAA
+29 VRQTLARAVLRAA
-42 LSALALAAASPSP
+42 LPALALAVASPPP
-55 TAVAATVALPVDNG
+55 TGLAATLALPVDNG
-69 SGPPAASDVASDG
+69 GGSPAASDVASDG

-100 AFDPQAGEPTFAILD
+100 AFDPQTGEPTFAILD

-198 AVLRIDGTR
+198 AVLRIDGAR

-310 RAQLEP
+310 RAQLQP

-356 VEAGSP
+356 AEAGSP

-388 NDLAATF
+388 NDLAATL

-407 NRAPVVLTVAVNDDA
+407 NRAPVVLTVAVNDDRGA
-422 GGNAVGADG
+422 NAVGADG
-431 TSGVAGAS
+431 VTGVAGGS

-446 AAGVG
+446 ATGLG
-451 ANGLGVAGSRTA
+451 ANGLGMAGSRTG
-463 GAGAAGAGAAGAAA
+463 GAGAAGAGTAGAAA
-477 TNLRAAG
+477 THLHAAG
-484 SGAVGAAG
+484 SGAVRATG
-492 AGTGTVG
+492 AGPDTAG
-499 SRVVGSNAAD
+499 SRVVRSNAD
-509 LGAGSSAARSSG
+509 LGAGQSAARSSV
-521 THSGAAG
+521 TRPGAAG
-528 SGAAG
+528 SAA
-533 SGAAGSGAAGS
+533 
-544 GAAGSGV
+544 

-558 SVAAGAGAA
+558 A
-567 GSSTTRPVAAGSGAA
+567 VAAGSGAA

-591 SRSVAAGSRAAG
+591 SRSVAAGLRAAG
-603 AGAASSSTTR
+603 ASAASSSATR
-613 SAAAGVAG
+613 SAAAGAAG
-621 SGAAGLGA
+621 SGAAGVAA
-629 AGVGAAGLGSAGSGA
+629 AGV
-644 TDAGAPALRAA
+644 
-655 GTAGEDGDD
+655 
-664 VVPAATAT
+664 
-672 RAAPVMHTAAAPVGT
+672 
-687 ATVTRTAARPPQH
+687 
-700 GDRLGLTMHPL
+700 
-711 TDDERRS
+711 
-718 TGLPVGM
+718 
-725 MVDAVRGPA
+725 
-734 ARAGI
+734 
-739 EPGDVVLELND
+739 
-750 TLLESPA
+750 
-757 DVPALEAN
+757 
-765 GGDVIAV
+765 
-772 LIQRNHARRFVSV
+772 
-785 RVR
+785 

>member
-1 MEACTGACRV
+1 M
-11 SARVA
+11 
-16 QRVAATARGRCTV
+16 

-42 LSALALAAASPSP
+42 LSALALAVASPSP

-82 FPAIVDRY
+82 FPAIADRY

-100 AFDPQAGEPTFAILD
+100 AFDPQTGEPTFAILD

-198 AVLRIDGTR
+198 AVLRIDGAR

-310 RAQLEP
+310 RAQLQP

-388 NDLAATF
+388 NDLAATL
-395 APGEQAPMRLIR
+395 APGEQA
-407 NRAPVVLTVAVNDDA
+407 
-422 GGNAVGADG
+422 
-431 TSGVAGAS
+431 
-439 GGEDESG
+439 
-446 AAGVG
+446 
-451 ANGLGVAGSRTA
+451 
-463 GAGAAGAGAAGAAA
+463 
-477 TNLRAAG
+477 
-484 SGAVGAAG
+484 
-492 AGTGTVG
+492 
-499 SRVVGSNAAD
+499 
-509 LGAGSSAARSSG
+509 
-521 THSGAAG
+521 
-528 SGAAG
+528 
-533 SGAAGSGAAGS
+533 
-544 GAAGSGV
+544 
-551 ASSGTTR
+551 
-558 SVAAGAGAA
+558 
-567 GSSTTRPVAAGSGAA
+567 
-582 GAGSAGSST
+582 
-591 SRSVAAGSRAAG
+591 
-603 AGAASSSTTR
+603 
-613 SAAAGVAG
+613 
-621 SGAAGLGA
+621 
-629 AGVGAAGLGSAGSGA
+629 
-644 TDAGAPALRAA
+644 
-655 GTAGEDGDD
+655 
-664 VVPAATAT
+664 
-672 RAAPVMHTAAAPVGT
+672 
-687 ATVTRTAARPPQH
+687 
-700 GDRLGLTMHPL
+700 
-711 TDDERRS
+711 
-718 TGLPVGM
+718 
-725 MVDAVRGPA
+725 
-734 ARAGI
+734 
-739 EPGDVVLELND
+739 
-750 TLLESPA
+750 
-757 DVPALEAN
+757 
-765 GGDVIAV
+765 
-772 LIQRNHARRFVSV
+772 
-785 RVR
+785 

>member
-1 MEACTGACRV
+1 M
-11 SARVA
+11 
-16 QRVAATARGRCTV
+16 
-29 VRQTLARAVLHAA
+29 VRQTLARAVLRAA
-42 LSALALAAASPSP
+42 LTALALAAASPLP
-55 TAVAATVALPVDNG
+55 TAVAATVALPLDNG
-69 SGPPAASDVASDG
+69 GGPPTVSEVASDG
-82 FPAIVDRY
+82 FPAIVERY

-100 AFDPQAGEPTFAILD
+100 AFDPQTGEPTFAILD

-198 AVLRIDGTR
+198 AVLRIDGAR
-207 LPYVPIAEATRVRA
+207 LPYVPIADATRVRA

-310 RAQLEP
+310 RAQLQP

-388 NDLAATF
+388 NDLAATL

-422 GGNAVGADG
+422 GANAVGADG
-431 TSGVAGAS
+431 VTGVAGAS

-446 AAGVG
+446 ATGSG
-451 ANGLGVAGSRTA
+451 ANGLGMAGSRT
-463 GAGAAGAGAAGAAA
+463 GGAAA

-484 SGAVGAAG
+484 SGAVRAAG
-492 AGTGTVG
+492 AGSGTVG
-499 SRVVGSNAAD
+499 SRVAGSNAAD
-509 LGAGSSAARSSG
+509 LGAGPSAARSSV
-521 THSGAAG
+521 TR
-528 SGAAG
+528 
-533 SGAAGSGAAGS
+533 SGAAGS

-551 ASSGTTR
+551 ARSGTTR
-558 SVAAGAGAA
+558 SVPAGAGAA
-567 GSSTTRPVAAGSGAA
+567 GSSTARPVPADSGAA

-591 SRSVAAGSRAAG
+591 ARSVAAGSRAAG
-603 AGAASSSTTR
+603 PGAASSSTTR
-613 SAAAGVAG
+613 SAAA
-621 SGAAGLGA
+621 
-629 AGVGAAGLGSAGSGA
+629 GAAGLGSAGSGA

-672 RAAPVMHTAAAPVGT
+672 RAAPTMHTAAAPVGT

>member
-1 MEACTGACRV
+1 M
-11 SARVA
+11 
-16 QRVAATARGRCTV
+16 
-29 VRQTLARAVLHAA
+29 
-42 LSALALAAASPSP
+42 SALALAVASPSP
-55 TAVAATVALPVDNG
+55 TAVAATVALPLDNG

-100 AFDPQAGEPTFAILD
+100 AFDPQTGEPTFAILD

-304 ALSAKL
+304 ALGAKL
-310 RAQLEP
+310 RAQLQP

-388 NDLAATF
+388 NDLAATL

-422 GGNAVGADG
+422 GANAVGADG

-451 ANGLGVAGSRTA
+451 VNGLGMPGSRT
-463 GAGAAGAGAAGAAA
+463 AGAGAAGAAA

-492 AGTGTVG
+492 AGAGTVG

-533 SGAAGSGAAGS
+533 SG
-544 GAAGSGV
+544 V

-567 GSSTTRPVAAGSGAA
+567 GSSTTRSVPVGSGAA
-582 GAGSAGSST
+582 GVGSAGSST
-591 SRSVAAGSRAAG
+591 SRSIAAGSRAAG

-613 SAAAGVAG
+613 SASAGVAG
-621 SGAAGLGA
+621 SGAAG
-629 AGVGAAGLGSAGSGA
+629 VGAAGRGSAGSGA

-672 RAAPVMHTAAAPVGT
+672 RAAPAMHTAAAPVGT

>member
-1 MEACTGACRV
+1 
-11 SARVA
+11 
-16 QRVAATARGRCTV
+16 V
-29 VRQTLARAVLHAA
+29 VRQTLARAVLRAA
-42 LSALALAAASPSP
+42 LTALALAAASPSP

-69 SGPPAASDVASDG
+69 GGSPTVSEVASDG
-82 FPAIVDRY
+82 FPAIVERY

-100 AFDPQAGEPTFAILD
+100 AFDPQTGEPTFAILD

-163 TSAHV
+163 TSAYV

-198 AVLRIDGTR
+198 AVLRIDGAR
-207 LPYVPIAEATRVRA
+207 LPYVPIADATRVRA

-304 ALSAKL
+304 ALGAKL
-310 RAQLEP
+310 RAQLQP

-388 NDLAATF
+388 NDLAATL

-422 GGNAVGADG
+422 GANAVGADG
-431 TSGVAGAS
+431 VTGVAGAS

-446 AAGVG
+446 ATGSG
-451 ANGLGVAGSRTA
+451 ANGLGMAGSRT
-463 GAGAAGAGAAGAAA
+463 GRAAA

-484 SGAVGAAG
+484 SGAVRAAG
-492 AGTGTVG
+492 AGSGTVG
-499 SRVVGSNAAD
+499 SRVAGSNAAD
-509 LGAGSSAARSSG
+509 LGAGPSAARSSV
-521 THSGAAG
+521 TRSGAAG
-528 SGAAG
+528 SGAG
-533 SGAAGSGAAGS
+533 
-544 GAAGSGV
+544 GSGV
-551 ASSGTTR
+551 ARSSTTR
-558 SVAAGAGAA
+558 SVAAGAGVA
-567 GSSTTRPVAAGSGAA
+567 GLSTARPVPADSGAA
-582 GAGSAGSST
+582 GAGSVGSST
-591 SRSVAAGSRAAG
+591 TRSVAAGSRAAG

-613 SAAAGVAG
+613 SATAGAAG
-621 SGAAGLGA
+621 SGAAGIGA

-672 RAAPVMHTAAAPVGT
+672 RAAPAMHTAAAPVGT

>member
-29 VRQTLARAVLHAA
+29 VRQTLARAVLRAA
-42 LSALALAAASPSP
+42 LPALALAVASPPP
-55 TAVAATVALPVDNG
+55 TGLAATLALPVDNG
-69 SGPPAASDVASDG
+69 GGSPAASDVASDG

-100 AFDPQAGEPTFAILD
+100 AFDPQTGEPTFAILD

-126 GAPPRAQGPQPP
+126 GAPPRAHGPQPP

-221 GEPVMTIGAP
+221 GEPVMTIGAS

-310 RAQLEP
+310 RAQLQP

-351 ALVDG
+351 ALADG

-388 NDLAATF
+388 NDLAATL

-407 NRAPVVLTVAVNDDA
+407 NRAPVVLTVAVNDDRGA
-422 GGNAVGADG
+422 NAVGADG
-431 TSGVAGAS
+431 VTGVAGAS

-446 AAGVG
+446 ATGLG
-451 ANGLGVAGSRTA
+451 ANGLGMAGSRT
-463 GAGAAGAGAAGAAA
+463 GGAGAAGAAA

-492 AGTGTVG
+492 AGAGTVG

-521 THSGAAG
+521 TH
-528 SGAAG
+528 
-533 SGAAGSGAAGS
+533 S

-591 SRSVAAGSRAAG
+591 SRSIAAGSRAAG

-621 SGAAGLGA
+621 SGAAGIGA
-629 AGVGAAGLGSAGSGA
+629 AGVGTAGLGSAGSGA

-672 RAAPVMHTAAAPVGT
+672 RAAPAMQTAAAPVGT

-785 RVR
+785 RMR

>member
-1 MEACTGACRV
+1 MP
-11 SARVA
+11 
-16 QRVAATARGRCTV
+16 RGRCTV

-42 LSALALAAASPSP
+42 LSALALAVASPSP

-82 FPAIVDRY
+82 FPAIVERY

-100 AFDPQAGEPTFAILD
+100 AFDPQTGEPTFAILD

-168 IGDATDA
+168 IGDAADA

-198 AVLRIDGTR
+198 AVLRIDGAR

-304 ALSAKL
+304 ALGAKL
-310 RAQLEP
+310 RAQLQP

-388 NDLAATF
+388 NDLAATL

-407 NRAPVVLTVAVNDDA
+407 NRAPVVLTVAVSDDA
-422 GGNAVGADG
+422 GANAVGADG
-431 TSGVAGAS
+431 VTGVAGAS

-446 AAGVG
+446 ATGSG
-451 ANGLGVAGSRTA
+451 ANGLGMAGTRT
-463 GAGAAGAGAAGAAA
+463 AGAAA
-477 TNLRAAG
+477 TNLRTAG
-484 SGAVGAAG
+484 SGAVRAAG
-492 AGTGTVG
+492 AGSGTAG
-499 SRVVGSNAAD
+499 SRVAGSNAAD
-509 LGAGSSAARSSG
+509 LGAGPSAARSSV
-521 THSGAAG
+521 TR
-528 SGAAG
+528 
-533 SGAAGSGAAGS
+533 SGAAGS

-551 ASSGTTR
+551 ARSGTTR
-558 SVAAGAGAA
+558 SVAAGAGTA
-567 GSSTTRPVAAGSGAA
+567 GSSTARPVPADSGAA
-582 GAGSAGSST
+582 GAGSVGSST
-591 SRSVAAGSRAAG
+591 TRSVAAGSRAAG

-613 SAAAGVAG
+613 SAAAG
-621 SGAAGLGA
+621 AAGI
-629 AGVGAAGLGSAGSGA
+629 GAAGLGSAGSGA

-672 RAAPVMHTAAAPVGT
+672 RAAPAMHTAAAPVGT

>member
-1 MEACTGACRV
+1 M
-11 SARVA
+11 
-16 QRVAATARGRCTV
+16 

-42 LSALALAAASPSP
+42 LSALALAVASPSP

-82 FPAIVDRY
+82 FPAIVERY

-100 AFDPQAGEPTFAILD
+100 AFDPQTGEPTFAILD

-168 IGDATDA
+168 IGDAADA

-198 AVLRIDGTR
+198 AVLRIDGAR

-304 ALSAKL
+304 ALGAKL
-310 RAQLEP
+310 RAQLQP

-368 RAGDVIVQFGDRP
+368 RAGDVIVRFGDRP

-388 NDLAATF
+388 NDLAATL

-407 NRAPVVLTVAVNDDA
+407 NRAPVVLTVAVSDDA
-422 GGNAVGADG
+422 GANAVGADG
-431 TSGVAGAS
+431 VTGVAGAS

-446 AAGVG
+446 ATGSG
-451 ANGLGVAGSRTA
+451 ANGLGMAGTRT
-463 GAGAAGAGAAGAAA
+463 AGAAA
-477 TNLRAAG
+477 TNLRTAG
-484 SGAVGAAG
+484 SGAVRAAG
-492 AGTGTVG
+492 AGSGTAG
-499 SRVVGSNAAD
+499 SRVAGSNAAD
-509 LGAGSSAARSSG
+509 LGAGPSAARSSV
-521 THSGAAG
+521 TR
-528 SGAAG
+528 
-533 SGAAGSGAAGS
+533 SGAAGS

-551 ASSGTTR
+551 ARSGTTR
-558 SVAAGAGAA
+558 SVAAGAGTA
-567 GSSTTRPVAAGSGAA
+567 GSSTARPVPADSGAA
-582 GAGSAGSST
+582 GAGSVGSST
-591 SRSVAAGSRAAG
+591 TRSVAAGSRAAG

-613 SAAAGVAG
+613 SAAAG
-621 SGAAGLGA
+621 AAGI
-629 AGVGAAGLGSAGSGA
+629 GAAGLGSAGSGA

-672 RAAPVMHTAAAPVGT
+672 RAAPAMHTAAAPVGT

>member
-1 MEACTGACRV
+1 M
-11 SARVA
+11 
-16 QRVAATARGRCTV
+16 
-29 VRQTLARAVLHAA
+29 VRQTLARAVLRAA
-42 LSALALAAASPSP
+42 LTALALALAAASPSP

-69 SGPPAASDVASDG
+69 GGPPTVSEVASDG
-82 FPAIVDRY
+82 FPAIVERY

-100 AFDPQAGEPTFAILD
+100 AFDPQTGEPTFAILD

-126 GAPPRAQGPQPP
+126 GASPRAQGPQPP

-198 AVLRIDGTR
+198 AVLRIDGAR

-310 RAQLEP
+310 RAQLQP

-368 RAGDVIVQFGDRP
+368 RPGDVIVQFGDRP

-388 NDLAATF
+388 NDLAATL

-422 GGNAVGADG
+422 GANAVGADG
-431 TSGVAGAS
+431 VTGVAGAS

-446 AAGVG
+446 ATGSG
-451 ANGLGVAGSRTA
+451 ANGLGMAGSRTG
-463 GAGAAGAGAAGAAA
+463 GAVAAGAVA
-477 TNLRAAG
+477 TSLRAAG
-484 SGAVGAAG
+484 SGTVSAAG
-492 AGTGTVG
+492 AGAGTVG

-533 SGAAGSGAAGS
+533 P
-544 GAAGSGV
+544 GV
-551 ASSGTTR
+551 ARSGTTR
-558 SVAAGAGAA
+558 SVAAGAGTA
-567 GSSTTRPVAAGSGAA
+567 GSSTARPVAADSGAA

-591 SRSVAAGSRAAG
+591 TRSVAAGSRAAG

-613 SAAAGVAG
+613 SAAAGAAG
-621 SGAAGLGA
+621 SGAAGIGA
-629 AGVGAAGLGSAGSGA
+629 AGIGAAGLGSAGSGA

-655 GTAGEDGDD
+655 GTAGADGDD

-672 RAAPVMHTAAAPVGT
+672 RAAPAMHTAAAPVGT

-765 GGDVIAV
+765 GGGVIAV

>member
-1 MEACTGACRV
+1 M
-11 SARVA
+11 
-16 QRVAATARGRCTV
+16 
-29 VRQTLARAVLHAA
+29 VRQTLARAVLRAA
-42 LSALALAAASPSP
+42 LIALALAAASPSP

-69 SGPPAASDVASDG
+69 GGPPTVSDVASDG

-100 AFDPQAGEPTFAILD
+100 AFDPQTGEPTFAILD

-126 GAPPRAQGPQPP
+126 GAPPRAQGPQAP

-198 AVLRIDGTR
+198 AVLRIDGAR

-310 RAQLEP
+310 RARLQP

-326 NALGLDVQDVGAGLA
+326 NALGLDLQDVGAGLA

-368 RAGDVIVQFGDRP
+368 RAGDVVVQFGDRP

-388 NDLAATF
+388 NDLAATL

-422 GGNAVGADG
+422 GANAVGADG

-439 GGEDESG
+439 GGEDEGG
-446 AAGVG
+446 AVGSG
-451 ANGLGVAGSRTA
+451 ANGLGMAGSRT
-463 GAGAAGAGAAGAAA
+463 AGAAA

-484 SGAVGAAG
+484 SGAVRAAG
-492 AGTGTVG
+492 VGSGTAG
-499 SRVVGSNAAD
+499 SRVAGSSAAD
-509 LGAGSSAARSSG
+509 LGAGPSAARSSG

-528 SGAAG
+528 SGVAG
-533 SGAAGSGAAGS
+533 PGAAGSGAAGS

-551 ASSGTTR
+551 AGSGVARSGTTR
-558 SVAAGAGAA
+558 SVAAGADAV
-567 GSSTTRPVAAGSGAA
+567 GSSTARPVAAGSGAA
-582 GAGSAGSST
+582 GAGSAGSSST
-591 SRSVAAGSRAAG
+591 RSVAAGSHAAG
-603 AGAASSSTTR
+603 AGAASSSATG
-613 SAAAGVAG
+613 SAAAGAAG
-621 SGAAGLGA
+621 VGAAGLGA
-629 AGVGAAGLGSAGSGA
+629 AGSGAAGLGSAGSGA
-644 TDAGAPALRAA
+644 TDAGAPTLRAA
-655 GTAGEDGDD
+655 GTAGTDRDD

-672 RAAPVMHTAAAPVGT
+672 RAAPAMHTAAAPVGT

-739 EPGDVVLELND
+739 EPGDVVLELNE

>member
-1 MEACTGACRV
+1 M
-11 SARVA
+11 
-16 QRVAATARGRCTV
+16 

-42 LSALALAAASPSP
+42 LSALALAVASPSP
-55 TAVAATVALPVDNG
+55 TAVAATVALPLDNG

-100 AFDPQAGEPTFAILD
+100 AFDPQTGEPTFAILD

-198 AVLRIDGTR
+198 AVLRIDGAR

-310 RAQLEP
+310 RAQLQP
-316 PAQAARGSGA
+316 SAQAARGSGA

-388 NDLAATF
+388 NDLAATL

-422 GGNAVGADG
+422 GANAVGSDG
-431 TSGVAGAS
+431 VTGVAGAS

-463 GAGAAGAGAAGAAA
+463 GAGAAGAGAAGAGAAGAGAAGAAA

-492 AGTGTVG
+492 AGAGTVG

-521 THSGAAG
+521 TH
-528 SGAAG
+528 
-533 SGAAGSGAAGS
+533 SGAAGS

-591 SRSVAAGSRAAG
+591 SRSVVAGSRAAG

-621 SGAAGLGA
+621 SGVAGSGAAGL
-629 AGVGAAGLGSAGSGA
+629 GAAGLGSAGSGA

-672 RAAPVMHTAAAPVGT
+672 RAAPAMHTAAAPVGT